1 VSVLNPAAGLKKS
14 VLGVSVA
21 RATATLPATTQGA
34 IFTVAGGRVL
44 VTSLIGTVTTAIQ
57 NQACTLKI
65 TGNPTTGTDVD
76 LATATAVTAKEV
88 GSIITLPA
96 AAGGAVVVANA
107 GGALVPIGSGLVR
120 HRDQRD
126 EHRFGEVG
134 PDVRPDR
141 RRRQRHRGLTRSR
154 GVVAWRTQSSQPLRR
169 GSSPGRSISIPR

>member
-65 TGNPTTGTDVD
+65 TGNPTAGTDVD

-107 GGALVPIGSGLVR
+107 GGALVPIGSGLVLNAGTL
-120 HRDQRD
+120 DIVTSATNTGSVKWD
-126 EHRFGEVG
+126 
-134 PDVRPDR
+134 
-141 RRRQRHRGLTRSR
+141 LTYVPIDDGAS
-154 GVVAWRTQSSQPLRR
+154 VTAA
-169 GSSPGRSISIPR
+169 

>member
-107 GGALVPIGSGLVR
+107 GGALVPIGSGLVLNAGTL
-120 HRDQRD
+120 DIVTSATNTGSVKWD
-126 EHRFGEVG
+126 
-134 PDVRPDR
+134 
-141 RRRQRHRGLTRSR
+141 LTYVPIDDGAS
-154 GVVAWRTQSSQPLRR
+154 VTAA
-169 GSSPGRSISIPR
+169 